1 MQQCVKNVERGPAQD
16 GDKQQ
21 KIEND
26 SLKKE
31 CDCLKK
37 VTGPPNQEP
46 HFFFPSTESLGTKN
60 ESGTSALVGSYSY
73 TKPAVSGVPNRKV
86 LRAVLGV
93 KTMHSW
99 DNPREKLQN
108 TEKGRGKPQECNFT
122 SLFIADISFIGC
134 ILSGNLSP
142 LLTEAVIKAVSG

>member
-46 HFFFPSTESLGTKN
+46 HFFFFLP
-60 ESGTSALVGSYSY
+60 
-73 TKPAVSGVPNRKV
+73 
-86 LRAVLGV
+86 
-93 KTMHSW
+93 
-99 DNPREKLQN
+99 
-108 TEKGRGKPQECNFT
+108 
-122 SLFIADISFIGC
+122 
-134 ILSGNLSP
+134 LSH
-142 LLTEAVIKAVSG
+142 